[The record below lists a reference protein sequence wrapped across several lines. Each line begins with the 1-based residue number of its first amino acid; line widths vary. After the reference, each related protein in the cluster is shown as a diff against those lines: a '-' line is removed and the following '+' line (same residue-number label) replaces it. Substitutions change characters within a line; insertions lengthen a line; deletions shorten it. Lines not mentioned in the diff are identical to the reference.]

1 MPVTYISDQ
10 KSSVTGSTNGTLTL
24 PALSAGPTSGCWV
37 FVGVMSNDLLNMQ
50 PNTPLSNAVTC
61 GSVTLNL
68 VDVGDYVA
76 GGTRP
81 MLFASPFVSG
91 MNTTVAVKWINQLGL
106 NRNLYAAA
114 VVLSGI
120 SVTPSGSNF
129 AHLKT
134 LNPSGLFDGSCG
146 ALTTD
151 LGSQT
156 TSVGSSSISS
166 SVVSYTTSAGVRT
179 AYDSQN
185 QPFIGVSWQ
194 SGSIPSPVLVV
205 GATTITNGVIT
216 TNGQASSVVVN
227 NGTNVGFAASGVAYL
242 CTTSGACV
250 FNYTSKPSTTT
261 FSGCTVSS
269 SSDFYNYSTSVN
281 GQGILAGTPCLITTS
296 TITGQPFG
304 GWLAGSINSP
314 ASAQGSYIATASATG
329 GLPLGIFHVFWGNSL
344 GKTNTPAY
352 LALGS
357 GATSAGSSLFT
368 LVPSTRKMS
377 RGSNVVDSINAITKK
392 RVAKTIQ
399 VILND
404 AALIRKSVVKTA
416 KVTINNI
423 AKFNK
428 RIAKSVIA
436 AYNNIPTL
444 RKQVIKTVK
453 SAINNIPLTRKNIQ
467 KTIKAAV
474 NNSFLL
480 RKNVSKQIKAA
491 INNISLIRKNIIKKI
506 KAAYTNAA
514 SITSRK
520 SKLKNVIIAYSNPFV
535 IGRTLRKNRRST
547 AQQTNSLISN
557 RRYARFRSAIST
569 YNINAYF
576 IRAIRRSKKA
586 YTTYNNA
593 ATASRVINR
602 TRLSTVR
609 ILQLFN
615 INRIKRYNKKASAAI
630 SNAAVVTRTRNYGRF
645 GKVTISYS
653 IASTRRRS
661 SIRIA
666 IATVNAIAKNIA
678 TRPFYIFTS
687 ERANTVVTLASVSE
701 TITNNV
707 DVVGEFTNA
716 NDLPPSD
723 YNEPGMTTPNDYNEP
738 SMTAPNDYTEPDWPT
753 GEDVVPT

>member
-1 MPVTYISDQ
+1 MPVTYINSG
-10 KSSVTGSTNGTLTL
+10 SGTATGTTNGTITIT
-24 PALSAGPTSGCWV
+24 LSAAPTAGQWV
-37 FVGVMSNDLLNMQ
+37 FVAVMSGDPVNMNPGTVRCGTIILNAIDIGDEGSGNLGPRPALYGAPFQTGM
-50 PNTPLSNAVTC
+50 TT
-61 GSVTLNL
+61 SVTVPWLNSL
-68 VDVGDYVA
+68 
-76 GGTRP
+76 
-81 MLFASPFVSG
+81 
-91 MNTTVAVKWINQLGL
+91 
-106 NRNLYAAA
+106 
-114 VVLSGI
+114 GI
-120 SVTPSGSNF
+120 SRQIVAATLVLGGMAYTPTTAY
-129 AHLKT
+129 AHLRT
-134 LNPSGLFDGSCG
+134 LNSAGLFDGTCG
-146 ALTTD
+146 PLTTD
-151 LGSQT
+151 IGGNVGS
-156 TSVGSSSISS
+156 TSVSSNVLTYTSS
-166 SVVSYTTSAGVRT
+166 TGIRT
-179 AYDSQN
+179 AYDSQK
-185 QPFIGVSWQ
+185 QPFILATWQ
-194 SGSIPSPVLVV
+194 ALSAYTAPSTISGA
-205 GATTITNGVIT
+205 ATIANGVIT
-216 TNGQASSVVVN
+216 TTTQTSGTLVLASAATYGTTGTAYLLTTDGVVPFAWTGKTGN
-227 NGTNVGFAASGVAYL
+227 NLTGCTIYGGSASG
-242 CTTSGACV
+242 
-250 FNYTSKPSTTT
+250 
-261 FSGCTVSS
+261 
-269 SSDFYNYSTSVN
+269 FYNYSLTT
-281 GQGILAGTPCLITTS
+281 GTGASINHPVLIQTALNS
-296 TITGQPFG
+296 TAQPFN
-304 GWLAGSINSP
+304 GWQMGIN
-314 ASAQGSYIATASATG
+314 ATTGLGVSVATTAVSG
-329 GLPLGIFHVFWGNSL
+329 GLAAGQLTLSFGQSDGLSS
-344 GKTNTPAY
+344 TPAY
-352 LALGS
+352 LITGS
-357 GATSAGSSLFT
+357 STAGSSLFT

-404 AALIRKSVVKTA
+404 AALIRKRVVKTA
-416 KVTINNI
+416 
-423 AKFNK
+423 
-428 RIAKSVIA
+428 
-436 AYNNIPTL
+436 
-444 RKQVIKTVK
+444 
-453 SAINNIPLTRKNIQ
+453 
-467 KTIKAAV
+467 
-474 NNSFLL
+474 
-480 RKNVSKQIKAA
+480 KAA
-491 INNISLIRKNIIKKI
+491 INNIALIRKNVIKNI

-520 SKLKNVIIAYSNPFV
+520 SNLKNVIIAYSNPFV
-535 IGRTLRKNRRST
+535 IGRTLRKNLRST
-547 AQQTNSLISN
+547 SQQTNSLISN

-678 TRPFYIFTS
+678 NRPFYIFTS

-738 SMTAPNDYTEPDWPT
+738 GMTTPNDYTEPDWPT